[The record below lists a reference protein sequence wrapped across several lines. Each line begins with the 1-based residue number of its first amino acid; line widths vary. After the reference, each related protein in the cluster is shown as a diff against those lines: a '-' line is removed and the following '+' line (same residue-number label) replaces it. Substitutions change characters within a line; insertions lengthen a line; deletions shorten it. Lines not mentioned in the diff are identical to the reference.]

1 MAGGTDFG
9 PQSPVSGAVAFC
21 MAGNER
27 GELAGTL
34 PASSWKSAMLL
45 QLLFSPKLTDRCEKS
60 KGFNTEAPVGQ
71 DGIER
76 WVMPLAICIFRQQ
89 LLQRTIQ
96 RCRHWPCG
104 TAVLRVKAARI
115 HMQTNHKRTDSFAAW
130 VFKNIYTRLYLF
142 YLEFQD
148 LLIAHSSIQGN
159 PAPRIQALAYSAEG
173 WLREHGRTA
182 VRSCTG
188 CRKTQP
194 NPQIQACSRRT
205 ACKSCCRK
213 ME

>member
-1 MAGGTDFG
+1 MRGESWQVPYRRA
-9 PQSPVSGAVAFC
+9 
-21 MAGNER
+21 AGNQPCFYSSSSLLSWQTDVKSQR
-27 GELAGTL
+27 GSTL
-34 PASSWKSAMLL
+34 RPQWDKMALRGGW
-45 QLLFSPKLTDRCEKS
+45 CH
-60 KGFNTEAPVGQ
+60 
-71 DGIER
+71 
-76 WVMPLAICIFRQQ
+76 LAICIFRQQ

-104 TAVLRVKAARI
+104 TAVLRVKAAHI

-213 ME
+213 MEWCGENSENISPAILDINIRMT